1 MRYSVWSHGRLLGHT
16 TLDFYPSFPTAR
28 MGWFEPTE
36 IGERLMPVLTNL
48 GPFHEA
54 ISREM
59 AERPVADAGAQ
70 GKRRRAL
77 ACDALRHKMTM
88 EAERALRAL
97 ELELRDETGRTI
109 STDGIAVQDTEYLV
123 AFASDDETDLTAWD
137 PDIERIEEEMDE
149 FSAALVELGLE
160 EEPPAWDNDA
170 DLELASANTELLDE
184 PDLPRYQIMVELVDA
199 ADVPIPERW
208 MHDPDLKEMRDDIER
223 NSRDHSG
230 PKPDQSSF

>member
-1 MRYSVWSHGRLLGHT
+1 
-16 TLDFYPSFPTAR
+16 
-28 MGWFEPTE
+28 
-36 IGERLMPVLTNL
+36 MPVLTNL

-59 AERPVADAGAQ
+59 AEASVADAGAQ
-70 GKRRRAL
+70 ARRRRAL

-88 EAERALRAL
+88 EAERTLRAL
-97 ELELRDETGRTI
+97 QLELRDETGQTI
-109 STDGIAVQDTEYLV
+109 ATEDIAVQDTEYLV
-123 AFASDDETDLTAWD
+123 AFASDDETDLTGWD

-149 FSAALVELGLE
+149 FSAALVELGLD
-160 EEPPAWDNDA
+160 EEPPDWDDDA
-170 DLELASANTELLDE
+170 GLELASVNAELLDE

-223 NSRDHSG
+223 SKRDRSG
-230 PKPDQSSF
+230 S